1 MDQARLNKLKF
12 RAWHRGLREAD
23 LIVGGFANA
32 HLAGFDTRQLDE
44 FERLLEVPDQ
54 ELWSWIIG
62 QVGVPDDHASD
73 VMQLLCDFRLV
84 TPAPSDPSQRGA

>member
-84 TPAPSDPSQRGA
+84 THAPSDPSQRGA